1 MELPLLPMSSREGQI
16 ELTLVWIMGI
26 EAAKKSTSEDDKSH
40 PKVGAEAVKQS
51 QLLGFDYRTAVETSG
66 KKNGQP
72 AEFCLTTT
80 LGEMV
85 PSMVRPSTRHWS
97 LVLIAATQR
106 CLAGID

>member
-40 PKVGAEAVKQS
+40 PKVRAEAVKHS
-51 QLLGFDYRTAVETSG
+51 QLLGFDCRTAVETSG

-72 AEFCLTTT
+72 AEFRLT